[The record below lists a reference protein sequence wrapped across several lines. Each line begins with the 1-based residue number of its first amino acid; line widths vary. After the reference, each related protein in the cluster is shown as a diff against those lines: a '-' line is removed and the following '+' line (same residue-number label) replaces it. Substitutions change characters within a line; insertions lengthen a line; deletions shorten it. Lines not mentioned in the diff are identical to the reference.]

1 MASRGEALSYGD
13 RPIHPGQ
20 YLAEE
25 LEARS
30 MTQKALA
37 ERMGRPLK
45 TISEI
50 INGKKVH
57 HRGDGSRFR
66 AGSELQ
72 RPHLDEPS
80 NQLCVS
86 QGPSGA
92 TGAGGLVKGQAL
104 PSGRLRSRA
113 SLANSDL
120 TASVLLS
127 DVASDEARP
136 VKRAERAALVLRSG
150 PTPRQSPPK
159 G

>member
-50 INGKKVH
+50 INGKKSITAETALGLERVLSSSA
-57 HRGDGSRFR
+57 RTWMN
-66 AGSELQ
+66 LQ
-72 RPHLDEPS
+72 TNYALAKAHL
-80 NQLCVS
+80 
-86 QGPSGA
+86 
-92 TGAGGLVKGQAL
+92 GQ
-104 PSGRLRSRA
+104 REREA
-113 SLANSDL
+113 S
-120 TASVLLS
+120 
-127 DVASDEARP
+127 
-136 VKRAERAALVLRSG
+136 
-150 PTPRQSPPK
+150 
-159 G
+159 